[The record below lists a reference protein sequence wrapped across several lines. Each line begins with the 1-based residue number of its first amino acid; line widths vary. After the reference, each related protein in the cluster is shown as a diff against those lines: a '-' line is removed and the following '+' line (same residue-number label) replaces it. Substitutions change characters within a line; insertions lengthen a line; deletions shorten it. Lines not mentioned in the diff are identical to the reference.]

1 MSDTIIEE
9 LWRIKDGIAQE
20 HGYDVRALAAYLQ
33 NKERT
38 KSRQVVNLCAT
49 NENPV
54 GGAAAQDE

>member
-38 KSRQVVNLCAT
+38 ESRKVVNLCAM
-49 NENPV
+49 NESPV
-54 GGAAAQDE
+54 GGAAVQDE